1 MTFEPTSESIRGHV
15 VPDWF
20 HDAKLGIFIHWG
32 LYSVPAWAPLTGELG
47 KVIAEQG
54 WARWFAHNPYAEWY
68 MNSMQIEG
76 SPTHQ
81 HHVETYGADFAYTD
95 FIPTFNEATARWDPA
110 SWADLFRQIGAQYV
124 VLTTKHHDGF
134 LLWPSE
140 HPNPHRQGHMA
151 ARTRSAARDLV
162 GELTDAVRA
171 RGMRMGLYYSGG
183 IDWTFN
189 PTVIQDIRDIQA
201 AVPQEAEYVEYANS
215 HWRELIARYQPSL
228 MWNDIAYPAAA
239 DLNELFAHYYNS
251 VPEGVIND
259 RFSQR
264 FGFSEGE
271 IGGDQHKDFR
281 TPEYAV
287 LDDITEDK
295 WEATRGIGYSFGY
308 NQNEGPDHYLGVE
321 ELVRSFVDIVSKN
334 GNLLLNVGPMA
345 DGTIP
350 DLQRERL
357 LGLGRWLAVNG
368 EAIYGTRPWVTAES
382 RAGDGIPVRF
392 TRRGESLYATLL
404 DTPSAGWVE
413 IDGLEAAEG
422 SVVHLLGNK
431 APLAWEQR
439 EAGLAVLLPETLP
452 VSPAHV
458 VKITPQP
465 EPAGVL
471 FARRGRLSLSST
483 LKDLLDN
490 DASRAVIE
498 KHVPGMLDS
507 PQINMAMSLS
517 LPQIAGFVPDVLTAE
532 VLAAIGE
539 DLTNL

>member
-1 MTFEPTSESIRGHV
+1 MTFQPTSESIRGHI

-20 HDAKLGIFIHWG
+20 HDAKLGIFVHWG

-47 KVIAEQG
+47 KVIAEEG
-54 WARWFAHNPYAEWY
+54 WAKWFAHNPYAEWY

-76 SPTHQ
+76 SPCQQ

-95 FIPTFNEATARWDPA
+95 FVPLFNEATSRWNPA
-110 SWADLFRQIGAQYV
+110 SWADFFKQIGAQYV

-140 HPNPHRQGHMA
+140 HPNPHREGH
-151 ARTRSAARDLV
+151 TAARDLV

-171 RGMRMGLYYSGG
+171 CGMRMGLYYSGG

-189 PTVIQDIRDIQA
+189 PTVIQDVRDIQA
-201 AVPQEAEYVEYANS
+201 AVPQTADYVEYANN

-271 IGGDQHKDFR
+271 IGGDQHRDFR

-287 LDDITEDK
+287 LDEITEDK

-308 NQNEGPDHYLGVE
+308 NQNEGPDNYLTVE

-350 DLQRERL
+350 NLQRERL
-357 LGLGRWLAVNG
+357 LGLGQWLAVNG
-368 EAIYGTRPWVTAES
+368 EAIFGTRPWVTAEG
-382 RAGDGIPVRF
+382 RAGDGIAVRF
-392 TRRGESLYATLL
+392 TQRGDSLYAILM
-404 DTPSAGWVE
+404 DTPPAGWIE
-413 IDGLEAAEG
+413 IDGLDAVEG
-422 SVVHLLGNK
+422 SVFTLLGNE

-439 EAGLAVLLPETLP
+439 GESLAVLLPKVLP
-452 VSPAHV
+452 ASPAHAL
-458 VKITPQP
+458 KIAPRPQP
-465 EPAGVL
+465 AG
-471 FARRGRLSLSST
+471 A
-483 LKDLLDN
+483 LL
-490 DASRAVIE
+490 AV
-498 KHVPGMLDS
+498 
-507 PQINMAMSLS
+507 
-517 LPQIAGFVPDVLTAE
+517 E
-532 VLAAIGE
+532 VA
-539 DLTNL
+539 